1 VVWAAGRPKI
11 AAMVVLAAHVWT
23 FWISALLVLSAIG
36 LIAGIGVM
44 YVKKVVAPRYPKD

>member
-1 VVWAAGRPKI
+1 MWAAGRPKI
-11 AAMVVLAAHVWT
+11 AAMVVLAVVWT
-23 FWISALLVLSAIG
+23 FWISALLVVSAIG

>member
-1 VVWAAGRPKI
+1 
-11 AAMVVLAAHVWT
+11 MVVLAVVWT
-23 FWISALLVLSAIG
+23 FWISALLVASAIG